1 MAYTLPFDPY
11 HSQSP
16 CCDILAYLQ
25 AHSEADFG
33 DFQAKLMPT
42 VARNAVLGVRTPIL
56 RKLAKAL
63 YSTPAS
69 EIFLS
74 ALPHAYF
81 EENNLHGFIIS
92 ESRTFD
98 EAMTKLN
105 TFLPYVDN
113 WATCDQMSPKVLG
126 NNLSRLE
133 EHIRMWLSSSH
144 VYTVRYGM
152 GMLMRYYLGEHF
164 KPCYPDMVADVL
176 QRPTPKDYYID
187 MMGAWYFATAL
198 AFNYGEVLPYITE
211 QKLPLFVHNKT
222 IQKAV
227 ESYRV
232 SDAHKAELKTY
243 RLRV

>member
-1 MAYTLPFDPY
+1 MTYTLPFDPY

-16 CCDILAYLQ
+16 CGDILAYLH

-42 VARNAVLGVRTPIL
+42 LTRDTILGVRTPIL

-63 YSTPAS
+63 YGTPMA
-69 EIFLS
+69 EVFLS

-126 NNLSRLE
+126 KDLSRLE
-133 EHIRMWLSSSH
+133 RHIGIWLSSSH
-144 VYTVRYGM
+144 IYTVRYGM
-152 GMLMRYYLGEHF
+152 GMLMRYYLGEQF
-164 KPCYPDMVADVL
+164 KPCYPNMVAEVL
-176 QRPTPKDYYID
+176 GLSSLKDYYIN

-198 AFNYGEVLPYITE
+198 AFNYDEVLPYIKG

-227 ESYRV
+227 ESYRI
-232 SDAHKAELKTY
+232 SEAHKAELKTY
-243 RLRV
+243 RIRA